1 MVKMSDMP
9 AGIRRHALRDGY
21 EVRIRFKDPITG
33 ESKRA
38 SGYAKTLPEAKKKQ
52 RDMISRI
59 EANQRPKDD
68 SITLADWAINWLEV
82 QVPLL
87 ELKPN
92 TTDLYSGLL
101 KKHLLSSRLG
111 MMKMSR
117 IAPVH
122 VSTFM
127 KELSEGSGQS
137 LLRNMYTVLTH
148 LFRSATQNGLIAK
161 SPLEHIRRPKQKR
174 QEVRFLTEP
183 ELVAMLSALQASR
196 YLSVAE
202 LILQTGLRRGE
213 ALGLSWDDVDIPNQQ
228 LHVRYTIDAKGR
240 RGAPK
245 TTRSIRTL
253 DLNIKAVAVLRS
265 LRKAQNETKLKL
277 GAFYTDCK
285 WIPVFTAENGK
296 PSQPRV
302 FLRAIQNAAERCG
315 LNDDAHSDR
324 VGVHTLRHYVASKLL
339 ANGVEMMV
347 VSRILGHESIK
358 TTVDIYGHLQDN
370 QRKQALTSL
379 A

>member
-1 MVKMSDMP
+1 MAESIP
-9 AGIRRHALRDGY
+9 RGIRKVSSRDGF
-21 EVRIRFKDPITG
+21 EIRIRFKDPITG
-33 ESKRA
+33 ESRRV

-68 SITLADWAINWLEV
+68 SITLADWAISWLEV

-92 TTDLYSGLL
+92 TTDLYAGLL
-101 KKHLLSSRLG
+101 TKHLLSSKLG
-111 MMKMSR
+111 KMRMSR

-122 VSTFM
+122 VSVFI

-137 LLRNMYTVLTH
+137 LLRNTYTVLTH

-161 SPLEHIRRPKQKR
+161 SPLEHLRRPKQKR
-174 QEVRFLTEP
+174 QEVRFLTEG
-183 ELVAMLSALQASR
+183 ELIAMLRELQVSR

-213 ALGLSWDDVDIPNQQ
+213 ALGLSWDDLDIANQQ

-253 DLNIKAVAVLRS
+253 DLNIKALVVLRS
-265 LRKAQNETKLKL
+265 LRKAQNESKLRL
-277 GAFYTDCK
+277 GGFYAECE
-285 WIPVFTAENGK
+285 WNPVFTTDHGK

-302 FLRAIQNAAERCG
+302 FLRAVQNAAKRCG
-315 LNDDAHSDR
+315 LDDETQTDR

-347 VSRILGHESIK
+347 VSRIMGHESIK
-358 TTVDIYGHLQDN
+358 TTVDIYGHLQDS
-370 QRKQALTSL
+370 QRRQALTSL

>member
-1 MVKMSDMP
+1 MTEMP

-38 SGYAKTLPEAKKKQ
+38 SGYAKTLPEARKKQ

-92 TTDLYSGLL
+92 TTDLYAGLL
-101 KKHLLSSRLG
+101 TKHLLCSKLG

-148 LFRSATQNGLIAK
+148 LFR
-161 SPLEHIRRPKQKR
+161 
-174 QEVRFLTEP
+174 
-183 ELVAMLSALQASR
+183 
-196 YLSVAE
+196 
-202 LILQTGLRRGE
+202 
-213 ALGLSWDDVDIPNQQ
+213 
-228 LHVRYTIDAKGR
+228 
-240 RGAPK
+240 
-245 TTRSIRTL
+245 
-253 DLNIKAVAVLRS
+253 
-265 LRKAQNETKLKL
+265 
-277 GAFYTDCK
+277 
-285 WIPVFTAENGK
+285 
-296 PSQPRV
+296 
-302 FLRAIQNAAERCG
+302 
-315 LNDDAHSDR
+315 
-324 VGVHTLRHYVASKLL
+324 
-339 ANGVEMMV
+339 
-347 VSRILGHESIK
+347 
-358 TTVDIYGHLQDN
+358 
-370 QRKQALTSL
+370 
-379 A
+379 

>member
-1 MVKMSDMP
+1 MAESIP
-9 AGIRRHALRDGY
+9 RGIRKLSSRDGF
-21 EVRIRFKDPITG
+21 EIRIRFKDPITR
-33 ESKRA
+33 ESRRV

-68 SITLADWAINWLEV
+68 SITLADWAISWLEV

-92 TTDLYSGLL
+92 TTDLYAGLL
-101 KKHLLSSRLG
+101 TKHLLSSKLG
-111 MMKMSR
+111 KMRMSR

-122 VSTFM
+122 VSVFM

-161 SPLEHIRRPKQKR
+161 SPLEHLRRPKQKR
-174 QEVRFLTEP
+174 QEVRFLADD
-183 ELVAMLSALQASR
+183 ELIAMLKELQVSR

-213 ALGLSWDDVDIPNQQ
+213 ALGLSWDDLDIANQQ

-245 TTRSIRTL
+245 TSRSIRTL
-253 DLNIKAVAVLRS
+253 DLNIKAMAALRA
-265 LRKAQNETKLKL
+265 LKKAQNETKLRL
-277 GAFYTDCK
+277 GSFYIDCQ
-285 WIPVFTAENGK
+285 WNPVFTTENGK

-302 FLRAIQNAAERCG
+302 FLRAIQNAAEKCG
-315 LNDDAHSDR
+315 LNNEAHADR

-347 VSRILGHESIK
+347 VSRIMGHESIK
-358 TTVDIYGHLQDN
+358 TTVDIYGHMQDN
-370 QRKQALTSL
+370 QRMQALSSL

>member
-1 MVKMSDMP
+1 MAESIP
-9 AGIRRHALRDGY
+9 RGIRKVSSRDGF
-21 EVRIRFKDPITG
+21 EIRIRFKDPITG
-33 ESKRA
+33 ESRRV

-68 SITLADWAINWLEV
+68 SITLADWAISWLEV

-92 TTDLYSGLL
+92 TTDLYAGLL
-101 KKHLLSSRLG
+101 TKHLLSSKLG
-111 MMKMSR
+111 KMRMSR

-161 SPLEHIRRPKQKR
+161 SPLEHLRRPKQKR
-174 QEVRFLTEP
+174 QEVRFLADD
-183 ELVAMLSALQASR
+183 ELIAMLKELQVSR

-213 ALGLSWDDVDIPNQQ
+213 ALGLSWDDVDIANQQ
-228 LHVRYTIDAKGR
+228 LHVRHTIDAKGR

-245 TTRSIRTL
+245 TTRSVRTL
-253 DLNIKAVAVLRS
+253 DLNIKALAVLRS
-265 LRKAQNETKLKL
+265 LRKAQNESKLRL
-277 GAFYTDCK
+277 GGFYAECE
-285 WIPVFTAENGK
+285 WNPVFTTDHGK

-302 FLRAIQNAAERCG
+302 FLRAVQNAAKRCG
-315 LNDDAHSDR
+315 LDDETQKDR

-347 VSRILGHESIK
+347 VSRIMGHESIK
-358 TTVDIYGHLQDN
+358 TTVDIYGHLQDS
-370 QRKQALTSL
+370 QRRQALTFL

>member
-33 ESKRA
+33 ESRRA

-68 SITLADWAINWLEV
+68 SITLADWATNWLEV

-92 TTDLYSGLL
+92 TTDLYKGLL
-101 KKHLLSSRLG
+101 YKHLLSSKLG
-111 MMKMSR
+111 RMRMSQ
-117 IAPVH
+117 ITPVD

-127 KELSEGSGQS
+127 KELSEVAGQS
-137 LLRNMYTVLTH
+137 LLRNVYTVLTH
-148 LFRSATQNGLIAK
+148 LFRLAIQNSLIIK
-161 SPLEHIRRPKQKR
+161 SPLEHVRRPKQKR
-174 QEVRFLTEP
+174 QEVRFLTEG
-183 ELVAMLSALQASR
+183 ELASMLRELQVSR

-213 ALGLSWDDVDIPNQQ
+213 ALGLSWDDLDIANQQ

-245 TTRSIRTL
+245 TTRSVRTL
-253 DLNIKAVAVLRS
+253 DLNIKALAVLRS
-265 LRKAQNETKLKL
+265 LRKAQNESKLRL
-277 GAFYTDCK
+277 GGFYSECE
-285 WIPVFTAENGK
+285 WNPVFTTDHGK

-315 LNDDAHSDR
+315 LNNEAHADR

-358 TTVDIYGHLQDN
+358 TTVDIYGHLQDS
-370 QRKQALTSL
+370 QRRQALTSL

>member
-1 MVKMSDMP
+1 MAESIP
-9 AGIRRHALRDGY
+9 RGIRKVSSRDGF
-21 EVRIRFKDPITG
+21 EIRIRFKDPITG
-33 ESKRA
+33 ESRRV

-68 SITLADWAINWLEV
+68 SITLADWAISWLEV

-92 TTDLYSGLL
+92 TTDLYAGLL
-101 KKHLLSSRLG
+101 TKHLLSSKLG
-111 MMKMSR
+111 KMRMSR

-122 VSTFM
+122 VSVFI

-161 SPLEHIRRPKQKR
+161 SPLEHLRRPKQKR
-174 QEVRFLTEP
+174 QEVRFLADD
-183 ELVAMLSALQASR
+183 ELIAMLKELQVSR

-213 ALGLSWDDVDIPNQQ
+213 VLGLSWDDVDIANQQ
-228 LHVRYTIDAKGR
+228 LHVRHTIDAKGR

-245 TTRSIRTL
+245 TSRSIRTL
-253 DLNIKAVAVLRS
+253 DLNIKALVVLRS
-265 LRKAQNETKLKL
+265 LRKAQNESKLRL
-277 GAFYTDCK
+277 GGFYAECE
-285 WIPVFTAENGK
+285 WNPVFTTDNGK

-302 FLRAIQNAAERCG
+302 FLRAIQNAAKKCG
-315 LNDDAHSDR
+315 LDDEIQTDR

-358 TTVDIYGHLQDN
+358 TTVDIYGHLQDS
-370 QRKQALTSL
+370 QRRQALTSL

>member
-1 MVKMSDMP
+1 MAESIP
-9 AGIRRHALRDGY
+9 RGIRKVSSRDGF
-21 EVRIRFKDPITG
+21 EIRIRFKDPITG
-33 ESKRA
+33 ESRRV

-68 SITLADWAINWLEV
+68 SITLADWAISWLEV

-92 TTDLYSGLL
+92 TTDLYAGLL
-101 KKHLLSSRLG
+101 TKHLLSSKLG
-111 MMKMSR
+111 KMRMSR

-122 VSTFM
+122 VSVFI

-161 SPLEHIRRPKQKR
+161 SPLEHLRRPKQKR
-174 QEVRFLTEP
+174 QEVRFLADD
-183 ELVAMLSALQASR
+183 ELIAMLKELQASR

-213 ALGLSWDDVDIPNQQ
+213 ALGLSWDDLDIANQQ

-245 TTRSIRTL
+245 TTRSVRTL
-253 DLNIKAVAVLRS
+253 DLNIKALAVLRS
-265 LRKAQNETKLKL
+265 LRKAQNESKLRL
-277 GAFYTDCK
+277 GGFYAECE
-285 WIPVFTAENGK
+285 WNPVFTTDHGK

-302 FLRAIQNAAERCG
+302 FLRAVQNAAKRCG
-315 LNDDAHSDR
+315 LDDETQTDR

-347 VSRILGHESIK
+347 VSRIMGHESIK
-358 TTVDIYGHLQDN
+358 TTVDIYGHLQDS
-370 QRKQALTSL
+370 QRRQALTFL